1 MTKYLLAYKG
11 GGTPASEQDRQAAM
25 AAWGQWFGSLG
36 AAVVDGGNPF
46 GRSRG
51 IAAGGGRDEGAA
63 GSALTGYSVLQAE
76 SLDAAARMAA
86 GCPILKSGGTVD
98 VYETVNVM

>member
-1 MTKYLLAYKG
+1 MMTKYLLAYKG

-46 GRSRG
+46 GQSR
-51 IAAGGGRDEGAA
+51 AVSAGGGRGDGA
-63 GSALTGYSVLQAE
+63 GTALTGYSVLQAE
-76 SLDAAARMAA
+76 SLDAAAKMAA

-98 VYETVNVM
+98 VYETINVM